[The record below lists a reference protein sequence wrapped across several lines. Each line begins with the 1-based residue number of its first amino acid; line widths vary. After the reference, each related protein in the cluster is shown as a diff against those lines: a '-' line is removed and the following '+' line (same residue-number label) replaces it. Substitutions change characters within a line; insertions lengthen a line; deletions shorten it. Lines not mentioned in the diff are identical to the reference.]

1 MKGLLKTAK
10 GPGNM
15 AIQDVDEPSPG
26 PGQVRVRVKW
36 AGIFGTDVHIA
47 LGEYF
52 YYFLPVFL
60 GHEFA
65 GEVDE
70 IGEGVEGV
78 SVGDRV
84 AVEPTKSACG
94 KCLHCGQGNYNR
106 CEERDIAGV
115 VSHGAFT
122 NYVIT
127 RSASLHKLPDSVSFK
142 AAALTEPLA
151 VCVHGLCE
159 QCRLSEGD
167 TVLVVGPGTIGLCCA
182 QVAMAHGA
190 RVIVAGTSR
199 DRSQLAL
206 AERLG
211 AFQTVNVEEDDLEK
225 SVSELTSGVGVD
237 MAVEAVGGAAPSR
250 VCLEAVRKGGQILQ
264 VGLPGEPV
272 AVDLTLLAWKEI
284 WFAGTFG
291 QKYSA
296 WKAAIG
302 LLEAGKVDMEAMVSD
317 VLPLADWE
325 AGFGM
330 MERGEGLKVL
340 LEPYPVH

>member
-151 VCVHGLCE
+151 VFVHGLCE
-159 QCRLSEGD
+159 RCRLSEGIPYLSL
-167 TVLVVGPGTIGLCCA
+167 VLGPSGYA
-182 QVAMAHGA
+182 AH
-190 RVIVAGTSR
+190 RWR
-199 DRSQLAL
+199 WP
-206 AERLG
+206 
-211 AFQTVNVEEDDLEK
+211 
-225 SVSELTSGVGVD
+225 
-237 MAVEAVGGAAPSR
+237 M
-250 VCLEAVRKGGQILQ
+250 VRG
-264 VGLPGEPV
+264 
-272 AVDLTLLAWKEI
+272 
-284 WFAGTFG
+284 
-291 QKYSA
+291 
-296 WKAAIG
+296 
-302 LLEAGKVDMEAMVSD
+302 
-317 VLPLADWE
+317 
-325 AGFGM
+325 
-330 MERGEGLKVL
+330 
-340 LEPYPVH
+340 